1 MGKTPD
7 NFLRRIKAVSV
18 DEEYVRLEYDSLCY
32 YLDRECTIRHRE
44 GGPARIF
51 HNGCQEFWNNGVLHH
66 IEGSAIVTPKGKK
79 IYYLYGRRLTY
90 EKWVEFKNKYFLDKP
105 PLNSVINNH
114 EDNGEPKSGN

>member
-7 NFLRRIKAVSV
+7 NFLRQTKPVTNQ
-18 DEEYVRLEYDSLCY
+18 EEFVRLEHDGLSY

-66 IEGSAIVTPKGKK
+66 VKGAAIVTPMGNKV
-79 IYYLYGRRLTY
+79 YYLFGRRLTY
-90 EKWVEFKNKYFLDKP
+90 DNWKDTKLKYNLD
-105 PLNSVINNH
+105 NVAQNGVIRVHENNG
-114 EDNGEPKSGN
+114 DTKS

>member
-7 NFLRRIKAVSV
+7 NFFRQTKPVTSQ
-18 DEEYVRLEYDSLCY
+18 EEFIRLEYDSLSY

-66 IEGSAIVTPKGKK
+66 VKGAAIVTPMGNKV
-79 IYYLYGRRLTY
+79 YYLFGRRLSY
-90 EKWVEFKNKYFLDKP
+90 DKWKDIKLKYDLDK
-105 PLNSVINNH
+105 LSQNSVIKVHENNG
-114 EDNGEPKSGN
+114 DTKG